1 MIFLAS
7 LWNGTR
13 FCLKLIAV
21 LVPLLVL
28 YEMAST
34 ARPFRKDSPLLR
46 KIAGFLGISPAAGA
60 PLLAGFFLGIA
71 YGAGII
77 IPVSKERNLS
87 KRDVLGVGLFLCTC
101 HAVIEDTL
109 LFVLAGASGLWLVGI
124 RLALAVLIV
133 SVAARFVFPRLEP
146 EGAP

>member
-7 LWNGTR
+7 LWSGTL
-13 FCLKLIAV
+13 FCLKLIVV

-28 YEMAST
+28 YEMASA
-34 ARPFRKDSPLLR
+34 ARPFRKDSVLLR
-46 KIAGFLGISPAAGA
+46 RIAGFLGISPAAGA

-109 LFVLAGASGLWLVGI
+109 LFVLAGASALWLVGI
-124 RLALAVLIV
+124 RLALAVFVV
-133 SVAARFVFPRLEP
+133 SLAARFVIPRLEP
-146 EGAP
+146 EGTP